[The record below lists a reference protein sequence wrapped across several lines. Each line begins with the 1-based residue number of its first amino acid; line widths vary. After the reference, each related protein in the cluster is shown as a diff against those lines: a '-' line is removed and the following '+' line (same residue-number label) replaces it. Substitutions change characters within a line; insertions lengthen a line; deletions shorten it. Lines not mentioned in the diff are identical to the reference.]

1 VGRQATASSR
11 PGSQRDNQ
19 SQSTSVN
26 YLKRKRRPTFS
37 RKRRFA
43 FLCRY
48 LYPFAWLVLRSRR
61 PFIIGV
67 TGSAGKTTTTLLIG
81 DVLKH
86 EDARAIV
93 GTAACTVG
101 SLNDSG
107 GLPATVLGYD
117 QWFSGRLEAR
127 LREYLR
133 LPLKALKLATTG
145 RYPDVLVLEYGAG
158 GTSDIARLAKLAPPD
173 IAIVTTIGPAHLKHF
188 KTLDAI
194 VLEKGK
200 LVQAVPPS
208 GLVVL
213 GEDHDHVGRLEALA
227 RAPVVKLSGSGLELS
242 AAIARTVARQLEVP
256 DKVVDEVLENFEPPD
271 RRQTLWR
278 FDHLTVM
285 DDSFNANPLSMK
297 LGLETLGAMSV
308 PGNRRLAILGAM
320 GELGEEASR
329 YHREIGELARR
340 HADLLVGVGELSKFY
355 GPDRFYPTSRA
366 CAEDIGNLVEAE
378 DCILVKG
385 SNAVRMEPIVRKLKT
400 IGREATQ
407 AR

>member
-1 VGRQATASSR
+1 VDRKTADDSR
-11 PGSQRDNQ
+11 RGSQRDDP
-19 SQSTSVN
+19 SKRTPVK
-26 YLKRKRRPTFS
+26 YLKRKLRSAFS
-37 RKRRFA
+37 KKRRFDL
-43 FLCRY
+43 LCLY
-48 LYPFAWLVLRSRR
+48 LQLFAWLVLRSRR

-67 TGSAGKTTTTLLIG
+67 TGSAGKTTTTHFICN
-81 DVLKH
+81 VLEH
-86 EDARAIV
+86 EDARPIV
-93 GTAACTVG
+93 GSAACSVG
-101 SLNDSG
+101 SLNDCG

-117 QWFSGRLEAR
+117 HWFSGPWEAR

-188 KTLDAI
+188 KTVDGI
-194 VLEKGK
+194 VQEKGS
-200 LVQAVPPS
+200 LVQAVDPS
-208 GLVVL
+208 GLVIL
-213 GEDHDHVGRLEALA
+213 GQDHDHVRQLEALA
-227 RAPVVKLSGSGLELS
+227 RAPVVRLSGRGVELS

-256 DKVVDEVLENFEPPD
+256 DKVVDEVLEKFEPPD

-297 LGLETLGAMSV
+297 LGLETLSKMSV
-308 PGNRRLAILGAM
+308 PGHRRLAILGAM
-320 GELGEEASR
+320 GELGEEAPR

-340 HADLLVGVGELSKFY
+340 HADLVVGVGELSNFY
-355 GPDRFYPTSRA
+355 EPDRFYPTSRA
-366 CAEDIGNLVEAE
+366 CAEDIEDLVEAE

-385 SNAVRMEPIVRKLKT
+385 SHAVRMEPIVRKLKT
-400 IGREATQ
+400 IGGEVTQ